1 MPREDHSTGYQQ
13 IADDLRSAIDA
24 GEFASSGPS
33 KGKLPSER
41 ALRDRYGVSADTA
54 RKALRTLASEGLID
68 IRPGSGAT
76 VREWKPILRDANGR
90 LSKAVWGGGSSIW
103 SVDLGDRVVI
113 PEKVEVSYG
122 PPPPDVAEALGT
134 DRVLERY
141 RLYAVDGRP
150 IQIATSYL
158 PADVVL
164 GSRIE
169 RKDTGPGGTY
179 ARLAEL
185 GHEPTAFTEWVR
197 ARRPTADEAVTLHMG
212 PGRFVID
219 IVRHAKT
226 GAGRIVEV
234 NKMVLDANSYVLQYS
249 FPA

>member
-1 MPREDHSTGYQQ
+1 VPRQDRSTGYQQ
-13 IADDLRSAIDA
+13 IADDLRSSIDA
-24 GEFASSGPS
+24 GQYASDGPT

-41 ALRDRYGVSADTA
+41 TLRDQYGVSADTA
-54 RKALRTLASEGLID
+54 RKALRTLAGEGVID

-90 LSKAVWGGGSSIW
+90 LAKDVWGAGKTIW
-103 SVDLGDRVVI
+103 SVDLGDRVVV
-113 PEKVEVSYG
+113 PLKVEVSYG
-122 PPPPDVAEALGT
+122 EAPPDVAQALGT
-134 DRVLERY
+134 GHVLERF
-141 RLYAVDGRP
+141 RVYAVEERP
-150 IQIATSYL
+150 IQLARSYL
-158 PADVVL
+158 PADLVK

-185 GHEPTAFTEWVR
+185 GQEPTDFTEWVR
-197 ARRPTADEAVTLHMG
+197 ARRPSPDEAAALHMG

-219 IVRHAKT
+219 IVRHART
-226 GAGRIVEV
+226 DAGRIVEV